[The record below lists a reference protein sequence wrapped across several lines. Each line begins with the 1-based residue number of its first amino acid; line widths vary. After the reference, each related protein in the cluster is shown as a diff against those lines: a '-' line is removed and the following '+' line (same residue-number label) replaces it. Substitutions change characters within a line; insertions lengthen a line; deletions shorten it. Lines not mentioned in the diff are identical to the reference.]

1 MTRKINSFAEG
12 EYYHIY
18 NRGIEKRDI
27 FLDQSDFNR
36 FIVLLR
42 IANSKEPVH
51 IQKTR
56 KKGQGLTLTN
66 DKEKI
71 LEIGSYCLM
80 SNHFHLLI
88 KETTEGGIS
97 KFMSKITTAYTMYFN
112 KRYERSGALFQ
123 GTFKAEHANSD
134 EYLKYLFSYIH
145 LNPVKLINPDWKEKG
160 IKNKDEVISFLKDYK
175 YSSYLDYIG
184 VNREENKI
192 INKEVFPEYFLST
205 NDFEREIFDWLNIV
219 KVKP

>member
-97 KFMSKITTAYTMYFN
+97 KFMSKIMTAYTMYFN

-160 IKNKDEVISFLKDYK
+160 VENKNEVISFLKDYK

>member
-97 KFMSKITTAYTMYFN
+97 KFMSKIMTAYTMYFN

-160 IKNKDEVISFLKDYK
+160 IENKDEVISFLKDYK

>member
-88 KETTEGGIS
+88 KENTEGGIS
-97 KFMSKITTAYTMYFN
+97 KFMSKIMTAYTMYFN

-160 IKNKDEVISFLKDYK
+160 VENKNEVISFLKDYK

>member
-1 MTRKINSFAEG
+1 MQRKIKFSEG

-18 NRGIEKRDI
+18 NRGIEKRTI
-27 FLDQSDFNR
+27 FLDEADYKRFVFVLFCANDIIRFNSR
-36 FIVLLR
+36 DIKRQFALGLPSGKR
-42 IANSKEPVH
+42 ENS
-51 IQKTR
+51 I
-56 KKGQGLTLTN
+56 
-66 DKEKI
+66 I
-71 LEIGSYCLM
+71 EIGAFCLM
-80 SNHFHLLI
+80 PNHFHLLI

-97 KFMSKITTAYTMYFN
+97 KFMSKIMTAYTMYFN
-112 KRYERSGALFQ
+112 KRYERSGSLFQ
-123 GTFKAEHANSD
+123 GTFKAEHADSD

-145 LNPVKLINPDWKEKG
+145 LNPVKLIQPDWKEKG
-160 IKNKDEVISFLKDYK
+160 IENKDEVIKFLKDYK
-175 YSSYLDYIG
+175 YSSYLDYMG

>member
-36 FIVLLR
+36 FIILLK

-56 KKGQGLTLTN
+56 RKSQGLTLTDN
-66 DKEKI
+66 KEKI

-80 SNHFHLLI
+80 PNHFHLLI
-88 KETTEGGIS
+88 KETVEGGIS
-97 KFMSKITTAYTMYFN
+97 KFMSKIMTAYTMYFN
-112 KRYERSGALFQ
+112 KKYERSGALFQ

-145 LNPVKLINPDWKEKG
+145 LNPVKLIQPDWKESG
-160 IKNKDEVISFLKDYK
+160 IENKDKIINFLKDYK
-175 YSSYLDYIG
+175 HSSYLDYMG

-192 INKEVFPEYFLST
+192 INKEVFPEYFPSID
-205 NDFEREIFDWLNIV
+205 DFEREIFDWLDLV